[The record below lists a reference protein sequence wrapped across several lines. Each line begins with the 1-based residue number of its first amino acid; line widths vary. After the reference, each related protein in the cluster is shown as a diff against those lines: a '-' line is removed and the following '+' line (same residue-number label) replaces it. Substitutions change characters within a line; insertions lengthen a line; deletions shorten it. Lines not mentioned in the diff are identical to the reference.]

1 MSDKIGTPLSRHILE
16 EMRRIKGAT
25 GEFTLLFNQ
34 IAFAAK
40 IVSREVNKAG
50 LVNILG
56 FTGETNV
63 SGDEVKKLDVYA
75 NETFIKALDH
85 VGHLCVM
92 ASEEN
97 KTIIEIPDKYPQG
110 KYVFVFDPLDGSSNI
125 DVNATIGTIFGIYR
139 RVTPEGTK
147 GTLEDVLQ
155 KGDNLVCGGYV
166 LYGSSTMLVY
176 TTGNGVHGF
185 TLDPSVGEFLLS
197 HPDIKV
203 PKRGNI
209 YSVNEGNYNLW
220 DENMRKYID
229 YLKSDKNANGKPYKM
244 RYIGS
249 LVADFHRTL
258 IYGGIFLYPA
268 DKKNPNGKLRL
279 IYEANPL
286 AFIIEQASGRA
297 SDGKRRIREIQPE
310 DLHQRTP
317 LIIGSEEDVLEAEAF
332 LRGEKQPV

>member
-1 MSDKIGTPLSRHILE
+1 MTHSIGEPLSRHILE
-16 EMRRIKGAT
+16 EMRKVGAT
-25 GEFTLLFNQ
+25 GEFTMLFNQ

-50 LVNILG
+50 LANILG
-56 FTGETNV
+56 LTGETNV
-63 SGDEVKKLDVYA
+63 SGDEVKKLDIYA
-75 NETFIKALDH
+75 NDTLIKALNH

-97 KTIIEIPDKYPQG
+97 KTLIEIPDRYPAG

-125 DVNATIGTIFGIYR
+125 DVNATIGTIFGVYR
-139 RVTPEGTK
+139 RVSSDGK
-147 GTLEDVLQ
+147 GTMEDVLQ

-197 HPDIKV
+197 HPDMQI
-203 PKRGNI
+203 PKRGTI
-209 YSVNEGNYNLW
+209 YSVNEGYYNLW
-220 DENMRKYID
+220 DENVRRYVD
-229 YLKSDKNANGKPYKM
+229 YLKSDKNKNGKPYKM

-258 IYGGIFLYPA
+258 IYGGIFMYPA
-268 DKKNPNGKLRL
+268 DKNSPSGKLRL
-279 IYEANPL
+279 LYEANPL
-286 AFIIEQASGRA
+286 SFVVEQAGGRA
-297 SDGKRRIREIQPE
+297 IDGRQRIRDIQPT

-317 LIIGSEEDVLEAEAF
+317 LFIGSEEDVKEAEAF
-332 LRGEKQPV
+332 LRGEK

>member
-1 MSDKIGTPLSRHILE
+1 MSHSVGEPLSRHILE
-16 EMRRIKGAT
+16 EMRKVGAT
-25 GEFTLLFNQ
+25 GEFTMLFNQ

-56 FTGETNV
+56 ITGETNV

-97 KTIIEIPDKYPQG
+97 KTIIEIPDRYPAG

-139 RVTPEGTK
+139 RISPEGK

-197 HPDIKV
+197 HPDMKI
-203 PKRGNI
+203 PSRGSI

-220 DENMRKYID
+220 EENVRRYVD
-229 YLKSDKNANGKPYKM
+229 YLKSDKNKNGKPYKM

-258 IYGGIFLYPA
+258 IYGGIFMYPA
-268 DKKNPNGKLRL
+268 DKKSPRGKLRL

-286 AFIIEQASGRA
+286 SFVVEQAGGRA
-297 SDGKRRIREIQPE
+297 IDGQRRIREIQPE
-310 DLHQRTP
+310 ELHQRTP
-317 LIIGSEEDVLEAEAF
+317 LFIGSEEDVKELEEF
-332 LRGEKQPV
+332 LRGEK

>member
-1 MSDKIGTPLSRHILE
+1 MSHSVGEPLSRHILE
-16 EMRRIKGAT
+16 EMRRNKGAT
-25 GEFTLLFNQ
+25 GEFTMLFNQ

-50 LVNILG
+50 LANILG
-56 FTGETNV
+56 LTGETNV

-75 NETFIKALDH
+75 HNTFIKALDH

-97 KTIIEIPDKYPQG
+97 ETIIEIPEIYPAG

-139 RVTPEGTK
+139 RITPEGTR
-147 GTLEDVLQ
+147 GTEKDVLQ
-155 KGDNLVCGGYV
+155 KGDNLVCGGYI

-197 HPDIKV
+197 HPNMQI
-203 PKRGNI
+203 PKKGNI
-209 YSVNEGNYNLW
+209 YSINEGNYNLW
-220 DENMRKYID
+220 DEGIRKYIN
-229 YLKSDKNANGKPYKM
+229 YLKSDKNTNGKPYKL

-258 IYGGIFLYPA
+258 IYGGIFLYPS
-268 DKKNPNGKLRL
+268 DKRSPNGKLRL

-286 AFIIEQASGRA
+286 AFIIEQAGGRA
-297 SDGKRRIREIQPE
+297 SDGYKRIREIQPE
-310 DLHQRTP
+310 SLHQRTP
-317 LIIGSEEDVLEAEAF
+317 LIIGSEEDVEEAETF
-332 LRGEKQPV
+332 LKG

>member
-1 MSDKIGTPLSRHILE
+1 MSHSIGEPLSRHILE
-16 EMRRIKGAT
+16 EMRKIKGAT
-25 GEFTLLFNQ
+25 GEFTMLFNQ

-56 FTGETNV
+56 LTGETNV
-63 SGDEVKKLDVYA
+63 SGDKVKKLDVYA
-75 NETFIKALDH
+75 NDTFIKALDH
-85 VGHLCVM
+85 VGHLSVM
-92 ASEEN
+92 ASEESE
-97 KTIIEIPDKYPQG
+97 TIIEIPDRYPAG

-139 RVTPEGTK
+139 KISPEEIRGSV
-147 GTLEDVLQ
+147 EDVLQ
-155 KGDNLVCGGYV
+155 KGENLVCGGYI

-197 HPDIKV
+197 HPNMKV
-203 PKRGNI
+203 PERGNI
-209 YSVNEGNYNLW
+209 YSINEGNYNLW
-220 DENMRKYID
+220 DENTKRYID
-229 YLKSDKNANGKPYKM
+229 YLKSDRNVHGKPYKL

-258 IYGGIFLYPA
+258 IYGGIFLYPS
-268 DKKNPNGKLRL
+268 DKKSPGGKLRL

-286 AFIIEQASGRA
+286 AFIIEQAGGRA
-297 SDGKRRIREIQPE
+297 TDGRRRILEIQPE
-310 DLHQRTP
+310 ELHQRTP
-317 LIIGSEEDVLEAEAF
+317 LIIGSREDVEEAEAF
-332 LRGEKQPV
+332 LKGEIK